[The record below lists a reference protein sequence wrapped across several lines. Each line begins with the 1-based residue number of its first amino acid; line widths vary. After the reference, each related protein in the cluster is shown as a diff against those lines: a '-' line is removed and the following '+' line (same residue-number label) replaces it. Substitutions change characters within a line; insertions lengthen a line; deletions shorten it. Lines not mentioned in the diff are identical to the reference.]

1 MGDIS
6 VNIGKND
13 MELLTELQKS
23 SDTEISREASLEISK
38 RIQWSSPPDF
48 VKAYVRNSYYNSEH
62 NYYICSFGGC
72 GSKMLQAYLSN
83 FGNTFH
89 IHSRYPPKK
98 LTRVGTADFPEWFN
112 DIELT
117 PTLDRQIPLN
127 QIENTKVI
135 YIYRDPIYASRS
147 RIIPGKNYRISTDHL
162 DNISADH
169 WNIEAV
175 IGNMMDLWGLEEF
188 FDNYTKKDPEKNYP
202 IYCVNYDT
210 FWENL
215 PLFNETLNIPDI
227 PALYPKKIPSKYEL
241 VYEKELREL
250 YKSLLEKISNLPPV
264 FIN

>member
-1 MGDIS
+1 MNEPI
-6 VNIGKND
+6 VNIGKYD
-13 MELLTELQKS
+13 TELLTALQNSK
-23 SDTEISREASLEISK
+23 DPEISREASLEIAR
-38 RIQWSSPPDF
+38 RIQWTSPPDF
-48 VKAYVRNSYYNSEH
+48 VKAQVRSSYYNGEH

-72 GSKMLQAYLSN
+72 GSKMLQEYLSN

-89 IHSRYPPKK
+89 IHSRHPPKK
-98 LTRVGTADFPEWFN
+98 LTRVGTPDFPEWFN

-117 PTLDRQIPLN
+117 PVLERQLPFKQL
-127 QIENTKVI
+127 ENTKVV

-147 RIIPGKNYRISTDHL
+147 RIIPGKTYRISTDHL

-169 WNIEAV
+169 WNIESV

-215 PLFNETLNIPDI
+215 PLFNKTLGIPDI
-227 PALYPKKIPSKYEL
+227 PALYPKKKESKYEL

-250 YKSLLEKISNLPPV
+250 YKSLLEKIANFPPV
-264 FIN
+264 FVN